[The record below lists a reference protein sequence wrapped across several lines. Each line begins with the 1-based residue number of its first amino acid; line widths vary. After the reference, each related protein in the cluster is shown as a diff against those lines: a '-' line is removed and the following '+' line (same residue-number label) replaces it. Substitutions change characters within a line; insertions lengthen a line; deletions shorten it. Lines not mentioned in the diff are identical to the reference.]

1 MDNDENLNECADPT
15 QSMTIE
21 LPCAMVERVQ
31 KLADEKGTSLSNIL
45 IEALDTFLRKQL

>member
-1 MDNDENLNECADPT
+1 MDKETFLNECTDPT

-21 LPCAMVERVQ
+21 LPCTMAERVL

-45 IEALDTFLRKQL
+45 IEALDSFLRKQG